1 MTAIAK
7 RLLHQI
13 EYENLRDFTL
23 VPSSVLVYAIRVSP
37 KGRESLNCELRKLW
51 RGKRNSKPSSKL
63 FWLLLQF

>member
-7 RLLHQI
+7 RLLHHI

-37 KGRESLNCELRKLW
+37 KGRE
-51 RGKRNSKPSSKL
+51 
-63 FWLLLQF
+63 